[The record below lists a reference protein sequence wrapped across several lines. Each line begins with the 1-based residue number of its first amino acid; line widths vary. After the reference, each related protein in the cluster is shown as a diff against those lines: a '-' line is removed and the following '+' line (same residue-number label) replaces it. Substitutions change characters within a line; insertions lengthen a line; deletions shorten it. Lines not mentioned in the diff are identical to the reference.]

1 MKTVY
6 SVPAVVV
13 VVVSVDVAAD
23 AELAVR
29 VASAAFVVA
38 DGGVAGPLDVSL
50 AVTEQRVKVSPA
62 VDDDVAA

>member
-6 SVPAVVV
+6 SVPAVV

-38 DGGVAGPLDVSL
+38 DGGVTGPLDVSL
-50 AVTEQRVKVSPA
+50 AVTEQRVKVSPG
-62 VDDDVAA
+62 VEDDVAA